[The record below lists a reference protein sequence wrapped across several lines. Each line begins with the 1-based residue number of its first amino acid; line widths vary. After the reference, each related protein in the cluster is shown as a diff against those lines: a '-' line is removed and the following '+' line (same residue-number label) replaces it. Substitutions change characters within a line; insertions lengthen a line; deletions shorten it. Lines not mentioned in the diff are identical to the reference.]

1 MSLTVSVMVLNSVS
15 VISSDFF
22 PDLLGQAVF
31 SAIFGFTFGCYISS
45 VMVVLSLTTA
55 SRTTLT
61 TPLGLVLL
69 TAGLSSL
76 AGPIL
81 AGALY
86 DLTSSHRFVSLSYVS
101 AQSLT
106 SPPPDWDFSPV
117 EGWPHWGHC
126 FSWLYQRCRNLPIEM
141 LYL

>member
-1 MSLTVSVMVLNSVS
+1 MVLNSVS
-15 VISSDFF
+15 IISSDLL
-22 PDLLGQAVF
+22 PDLVGQAVF

-55 SRTTLT
+55 SRTSLT

-69 TAGLSSL
+69 TAGISSL

-86 DLTSSHRFVSLSYVS
+86 DFTNSHRFVSLSKLC

-106 SPPPDWDFSPV
+106 STTRLGFLSCGGMATLGALLPLVLPTM
-117 EGWPHWGHC
+117 
-126 FSWLYQRCRNLPIEM
+126 QRPSS
-141 LYL
+141 

>member
-1 MSLTVSVMVLNSVS
+1 MVLNSVS

-86 DLTSSHRFVSLSYVS
+86 DLTSSHRFDVSLSYVS

-117 EGWPHWGHC
+117 EVWPHWGHC

>member
-1 MSLTVSVMVLNSVS
+1 MVLNSVS
-15 VISSDFF
+15 IISSDFL
-22 PDLLGQAVF
+22 PDLVGQAVF

-55 SRTTLT
+55 SRTSLT
-61 TPLGLVLL
+61 TPL
-69 TAGLSSL
+69 GLSSL

-86 DLTSSHRFVSLSYVS
+86 DFTDSHRFASLSKLC

-106 SPPPDWDFSPV
+106 STTRLGFLSCGGMATLGALLPLALPTM
-117 EGWPHWGHC
+117 
-126 FSWLYQRCRNLPIEM
+126 QRPSN
-141 LYL
+141 

>member
-1 MSLTVSVMVLNSVS
+1 MVLNSVS
-15 VISSDFF
+15 IISSDFL
-22 PDLLGQAVF
+22 PDLAGQAVF

-45 VMVVLSLTTA
+45 VMVILSLTTA
-55 SRTTLT
+55 SRTSLT

-86 DLTSSHRFVSLSYVS
+86 DLTGSHRFVSLHSKVPTHNS
-101 AQSLT
+101 TFNTRLGFLSCGGVATLGALLPLALT
-106 SPPPDWDFSPV
+106 TI
-117 EGWPHWGHC
+117 
-126 FSWLYQRCRNLPIEM
+126 QRPSS
-141 LYL
+141 